1 MFKTLVLVLAAFVV
15 PLRLAAQ
22 HASPYIPLDD
32 RLMPYIEHLIRAG
45 VIADPDP
52 LTRPLRQG
60 AVEAALRQADTTNAS
75 AGVRA
80 TIRRLTEALTPRH
93 PDAYFPMDFYG
104 GASAGTQSGRDPLR
118 EKGPHYAAPRFGW
131 NLGAVFGPAVV
142 SHSTIL
148 DHRIDRK
155 STRL

>member
-1 MFKTLVLVLAAFVV
+1 MFKTLVLVIATLVI
-15 PLRLAAQ
+15 PMRLTAQ
-22 HASPYIPLDD
+22 RASLYIPVDD

-60 AVEAALRQADTTNAS
+60 AVQAALLHADTVNAP

-80 TIRRLTEALTPRH
+80 TIRRLTEALVPQH
-93 PDAYFPMDFYG
+93 PEDYFPMDFYG

-118 EKGPHYAAPRFGW
+118 EKG
-131 NLGAVFGPAVV
+131 
-142 SHSTIL
+142 
-148 DHRIDRK
+148 
-155 STRL
+155 